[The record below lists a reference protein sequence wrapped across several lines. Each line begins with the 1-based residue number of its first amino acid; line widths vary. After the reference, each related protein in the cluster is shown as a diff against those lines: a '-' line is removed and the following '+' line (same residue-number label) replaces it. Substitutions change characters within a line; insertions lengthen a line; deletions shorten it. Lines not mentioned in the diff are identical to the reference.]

1 MEIQVRIQKISY
13 LQKQPFRGV
22 FRKRYS
28 ENMQQIYRRTPM
40 PKSDFN
46 KVALHIFRVPF
57 PKNTLNG
64 CFYIYRRFLYS
75 ISIFKI
81 IKLLVGKKIL
91 VGPFCTSHSICYN
104 IRFRQDSFVWTCCA
118 FNHST
123 FNYKT
128 LVQFYEI
135 NIGFLESLIIENV
148 QNLN

>member
-1 MEIQVRIQKISY
+1 MFLGKGTLKICNKFTGEHPCRSLISIKLLCIFSEY
-13 LQKQPFRGV
+13 L
-22 FRKRYS
+22 
-28 ENMQQIYRRTPM
+28 
-40 PKSDFN
+40 
-46 KVALHIFRVPF
+46 F

-135 NIGFLESLIIENV
+135 NIGFSESLIIENV